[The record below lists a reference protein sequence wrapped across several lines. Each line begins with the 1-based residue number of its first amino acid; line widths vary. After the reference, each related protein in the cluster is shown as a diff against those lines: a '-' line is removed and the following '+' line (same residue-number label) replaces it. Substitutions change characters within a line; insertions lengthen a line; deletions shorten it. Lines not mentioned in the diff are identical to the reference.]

1 MPNGLA
7 LAINILIV
15 LFLLS
20 YIVSMILNF
29 FSPYYATPKKLVK
42 EVIKKFQLKPNEK
55 FADLGCG
62 DGRVVWAV
70 YKMYKCEST
79 GYEISPVL
87 LLVIKLSKAIL
98 APFNKKIKFVEEDFF
113 KVDLK
118 EYDVI
123 YCCLPEDTLGLLSK
137 KFKKELKKGSRVYS
151 YKREIPNLNGKKI
164 PVGQQY
170 IFEYIF

>member
-20 YIVSMILNF
+20 YVISMILNF
-29 FSPYYATPKKLVK
+29 FTPYYATPRKLVK
-42 EVIKKFQLKPNEK
+42 EIIKKFQLKSNEK

-62 DGRVVWAV
+62 DGRVVWST
-70 YKMYKCEST
+70 YGMYKCEST

-87 LLVIKLSKAIL
+87 LMMIKLSKAIY

-123 YCCLPEDTLGLLSK
+123 YCCLPEDELEILSN
-137 KFKKELKKGSRVYS
+137 KFTKELKKGSRVYS
-151 YKREIPNLNGKKI
+151 YKREIPNLKGKKI
-164 PVGQQY
+164 EVGKQH
-170 IFEYIF
+170 IFEYIL